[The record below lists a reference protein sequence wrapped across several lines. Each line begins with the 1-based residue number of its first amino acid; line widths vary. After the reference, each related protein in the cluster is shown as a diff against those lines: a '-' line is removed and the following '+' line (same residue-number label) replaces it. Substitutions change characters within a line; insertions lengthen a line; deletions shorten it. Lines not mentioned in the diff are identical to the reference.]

1 MRKLKIGIDV
11 SGLHEM
17 SKTRGIGFY
26 TENLYQALKKYTDNE
41 VTILEKDNVG
51 NGFDIIH
58 FPYFD
63 LFRNT
68 LKLPSNIATVVTIHD
83 VIPLVFP
90 SHYPSGIKGRINL
103 FKQKR
108 ALSRVQGVITDSNSS
123 KKDITKYLKVPN
135 EKIHVTHLAQSEQF
149 KEIRDKAVLDE
160 IRLKYVLPDRFAVYI
175 GGVNWNKNLTN
186 TAAAC
191 IDNGLDIFFIGKGF
205 ETKTQYDHPE
215 LKPFKAFLDKYANNP
230 KVHILGFVEEEE
242 MIGILNLATVALQP
256 SFYEGFGLP
265 ILEAQ
270 SCGVPVITSNVSS
283 MSEIAGDGALLV
295 TPQNPGDIKA
305 AIKSILENSNLR
317 NTLIKKGRENVE
329 RFSWR
334 KTAIETNKVYEEI
347 SEV

>member
-123 KKDITKYLKVPN
+123 KKDIAKYLKVPN
-135 EKIHVTHLAQSEQF
+135 EKIHVTYLAQSEQF

-191 IDNGLDIFFIGKGF
+191 IDNDLDIFFIGKGF

-215 LKPFKAFLDKYANNP
+215 LKPFKDFLDKYSSNP

-295 TPQNPGDIKA
+295 TPQNLEEIKA
-305 AIKSILENSNLR
+305 AIKSILDSSNLR